1 MTDESE
7 ERFKRIDASLER
19 TGKTI
24 ERTKMIMQGEQIYFN
39 HKKLGAYSRHMTIYL
54 DKLTGEQ
61 KQELERIEKVLFDM
75 AQEVTEEGTRTLK
88 SIGDCKERP

>member
-1 MTDESE
+1 MTNESE

-39 HKKLGAYSRHMTIYL
+39 HKKPGAYSRYMTIYL

-75 AQEVTEEGTRTLK
+75 AEEVTEEGTRTLK
-88 SIGDCKERP
+88 SAGQAEQP